1 MADTFTTNLNL
12 TKPEVGASTDTWGT
26 KINTDLDSVDAIFST
41 TGTQIN
47 LRPNSVIFTDSK
59 KALFG
64 DNSDLEIYH
73 DGSDSYIKDGGTGGL
88 KILTNSF
95 DLKNDANNETLISAS
110 QNGAVNLYYDN
121 DSKLTTSSS
130 GVSIS
135 GNIAVSGTVDGVDVA
150 SIGSTVGSLATVAT
164 SGDYNDLGNR
174 PTIPTNNNQLS
185 NGAGYV
191 TSNTTYSAGTGM
203 SLSGTTFNCT
213 IDSPGEV
220 GLSNL
225 SSSGNNLSGS
235 FTATGNITAYS
246 DERLKDNIA
255 TIDNALDKVS
265 KMRGVMF
272 TKDGELSSGVIAQE
286 MEQVAPELV
295 QDGEYK
301 SVAYGNTVGYL
312 IEAIKELKAEIE
324 KLKGE

>member
-64 DNSDLEIYH
+64 NNSDLEIFH
-73 DGSDSYIKDGGTGGL
+73 DGSDSFITDTGTGNLKVRTNKIQIQSGNGNNSLIDAEDGGGVVL
-88 KILTNSF
+88 YHNSIPKISST
-95 DLKNDANNETLISAS
+95 SA
-110 QNGAVNLYYDN
+110 G
-121 DSKLTTSSS
+121 
-130 GVSIS
+130 
-135 GNIAVSGTVDGVDVA
+135 GNINGDLTVTGTVDGVDVA

-191 TSNTTYSAGTGM
+191 TTDTTYSGGTGITI
-203 SLSGTTFNCT
+203 SGTTINR
-213 IDSPGEV
+213 DSMSAGDV
-220 GLSNL
+220 GLSSL
-225 SSSGNNLSGS
+225 SSNGNNVSGS
-235 FTATGNITAYS
+235 FTASGNITAFSSEKLKS
-246 DERLKDNIA
+246 DIK

-265 KMRGVMF
+265 QMRGVMF
-272 TKDGELSSGVIAQE
+272 VKDGELSSGVIAEE

-312 IEAIKELKAEIE
+312 IEAIKELKAEI
-324 KLKGE
+324 KNLKGE